1 MAKFLVTGGAGFIAS
16 HVTDKL
22 IENGHEVAIVDNL
35 STGRRENINPKAV
48 FYEVDIT
55 DEAALARVFDEF
67 KPDYVNHH
75 AAQMDVRRSTR
86 EPAFDAQTNVVGSIF
101 LITNALR
108 VGVKKFIYASTGGAL
123 FGEPEYLPVDE
134 KHPVNPISQY
144 GITKHT
150 VEHYLFLY
158 KYNNGL
164 DYTIVRY
171 PNVFGPR
178 QDPHGEAGVIAIFTE
193 LMLEGKRP
201 TIFGDGKSTRDY
213 VHVEDIVR
221 ANMTAVE
228 KGSGQAYNLGWGR
241 EVSVQEIFDTLSEA
255 LDFTEQPIYADPRV
269 GEIDRICLSAEKARA
284 ELGWSPTYDLKGGVA
299 QTIAYYRGLK
309 GGGS

>member
-1 MAKFLVTGGAGFIAS
+1 LARFLVTGGAGFIAS
-16 HVTDKL
+16 NVCDKL
-22 IENGHEVAIVDNL
+22 IDSGHEVAIVDNL
-35 STGRRENINPKAV
+35 STGRRENINPKAA

-55 DEAALARVFDEF
+55 DEPSVAEVFDEF
-67 KPDYVNHH
+67 KPEYVDHH

-86 EPAFDAQTNVVGSIF
+86 EPAFDAKTNVIGSIF

-164 DYTIVRY
+164 DYTILRY

-178 QDPHGEAGVIAIFTE
+178 QDPHGEAGVIAIFSE

-213 VHVEDIVR
+213 VHVQDIVA
-221 ANMTAVE
+221 ANMIAVE

-241 EVSVQEIFDTLSEA
+241 EVSVQEIFDTLARA
-255 LDFTEQPIYADPRV
+255 LDYKEKPIYAESRV
-269 GEIDRICLSAEKARA
+269 GEIGRICLCADKARA
-284 ELGWSPTYDLKGGVA
+284 ELGWSPTYDLESGVA
-299 QTIAYYRGLK
+299 QTVAYYRGLK